1 MPTCVWVVGE
11 SGVGCSNC
19 GGLLAMQENTQGFDR
34 GISIWGRH
42 IHHCSSMDGVSF
54 WNGNPSP
61 SCFFLMHILHLSCF
75 RMRCIEFAQIRVMG
89 VCASA
94 GILQELNNY
103 LSVSTMTSVVVDR
116 SRDGEYLRIDFNLR
130 YLYLRFLHQ
139 CVVFCTSASLAF
151 HLWVIIGKNN
161 KCSCKLRGT
170 NAQ

>member
-1 MPTCVWVVGE
+1 MPTCVWIVGE

-130 YLYLRFLHQ
+130 YFSTSVCCFLYF
-139 CVVFCTSASLAF
+139 S
-151 HLWVIIGKNN
+151 
-161 KCSCKLRGT
+161 KLGFSSVSHHW
-170 NAQ
+170 